1 MRHVSHGSQGIDRTA
16 FADAWK
22 DIFQTMINEEDI
34 WEAWDKV
41 DANKD
46 DIITLYIALQHQNYC
61 LCNTV
66 SNLVKQWPTFHPP
79 TTQEEPWKRGTLYET
94 KD

>member
-1 MRHVSHGSQGIDRTA
+1 MTLEQSFKLRRL
-16 FADAWK
+16 
-22 DIFQTMINEEDI
+22 EDLLPS
-34 WEAWDKV
+34 
-41 DANKD
+41 ANKD

>member
-1 MRHVSHGSQGIDRTA
+1 MPVVELTLEQSFKLRRL
-16 FADAWK
+16 
-22 DIFQTMINEEDI
+22 EDLLPS
-34 WEAWDKV
+34 
-41 DANKD
+41 ANKD

>member
-1 MRHVSHGSQGIDRTA
+1 MPVTEMTLEQSFKLRRL
-16 FADAWK
+16 
-22 DIFQTMINEEDI
+22 EDLLPS
-34 WEAWDKV
+34 
-41 DANKD
+41 ANKD